1 MNKKLTNTE
10 LNNTKEM
17 ARPFRLQDIFNMKI
31 VYDERMSSF
40 EEIIQNARKGDYTE
54 IMFASVKQFV
64 FANGC
69 PSSDECISIIKDL
82 RDKGVNIHFLDYSIN
97 SNCIEDDMK
106 LGSLIGDAVYELYL
120 KQNQ

>member
-1 MNKKLTNTE
+1 
-10 LNNTKEM
+10 M
-17 ARPFRLQDIFNMKI
+17 ARPFRLQDIANVSI
-31 VYDERMSSF
+31 VYDERMNSF
-40 EEIIQNARKGDYTE
+40 EEIIQNARKGDYTK

-69 PSSDECISIIKDL
+69 PSSDEYISIIKDL

-106 LGSLIGDAVYELYL
+106 LGSLIGDAVYELYF
-120 KQNQ
+120 KKNQ